1 MQVRTG
7 SARGSPRAFIFTFLA
22 LFLAFHPAM
31 CRPGYGAISKRGTA
45 GSNQERGISPAA
57 MPGQSD
63 FAEAESP
70 IPGLEVSLTQAKTSS
85 PPPVVTVT
93 VTNRNSFA
101 VTLLTY
107 DSPVDRAALRLGI
120 VLVTPEGAAGPLEL
134 PRIQFRRVWPPGPE
148 QLVTLAPGGQTTS
161 EIEFDD
167 GVFLDPAR
175 LAGAKVVVKGRW
187 KAVWK
192 MVKEDI
198 GQASLDDPD
207 GNPDAFQGEFQSDE
221 LELVV

>member
-1 MQVRTG
+1 MPVRRG
-7 SARGSPRAFIFTFLA
+7 SARGSPRAFIFTLLV

-31 CRPGYGAISKRGTA
+31 CRPGYGSILKRNTA
-45 GSNQERGISPAA
+45 GSNRERGISPAA
-57 MPGQSD
+57 MPGQS
-63 FAEAESP
+63 EAESP
-70 IPGLEVSLTQAKTSS
+70 IPGLEVSLTQVKASS
-85 PPPVVTVT
+85 SPPVVTVT
-93 VTNRNSFA
+93 VTNRNSFP

-120 VLVTPEGAAGPLEL
+120 VLVTPEGAHGPLDL

-148 QLVTLAPGGQTTS
+148 QLVTLAPGGQTSS

-167 GVFLDPAR
+167 GVFLDPAQ

>member
-1 MQVRTG
+1 
-7 SARGSPRAFIFTFLA
+7 
-22 LFLAFHPAM
+22 M
-31 CRPGYGAISKRGTA
+31 CRPGYGSILKRNTA
-45 GSNQERGISPAA
+45 GSNRERGISPAA
-57 MPGQSD
+57 MPGQS
-63 FAEAESP
+63 EAESP
-70 IPGLEVSLTQAKTSS
+70 IPGLEVSLTQVKASS
-85 PPPVVTVT
+85 SPPVVTVT
-93 VTNRNSFA
+93 VTNRNSFP

-107 DSPVDRAALRLGI
+107 DSP
-120 VLVTPEGAAGPLEL
+120 
-134 PRIQFRRVWPPGPE
+134 
-148 QLVTLAPGGQTTS
+148 LVTLAPGGQTSS

-167 GVFLDPAR
+167 GVFLDPAQ

>member
-1 MQVRTG
+1 MQVRKD
-7 SARGSPRAFIFTFLA
+7 SAHGSPRAFIFTFLA

-31 CRPGYGAISKRGTA
+31 CRPGYGAIPKRDTA
-45 GSNQERGISPAA
+45 SSSDQERGISPAA
-57 MPGQSD
+57 TPGQS
-63 FAEAESP
+63 EAESP
-70 IPGLEVSLTQAKTSS
+70 IPGLEVSLTQVKTSS
-85 PPPVVTVT
+85 SYPPVVTVT

-167 GVFLDPAR
+167 VVLDPAQ

-207 GNPDAFQGEFQSDE
+207 GNPGAFQGEFQSDE

>member
-1 MQVRTG
+1 MQVRKG
-7 SARGSPRAFIFTFLA
+7 SARGSPHAFIFTFLV
-22 LFLAFHPAM
+22 LFLAFHPAL
-31 CRPGYGAISKRGTA
+31 CRPGYGAISKRDTA
-45 GSNQERGISPAA
+45 TSNQEGGIGPAA
-57 MPGQSD
+57 IPGQS
-63 FAEAESP
+63 EAESP
-70 IPGLEVSLTQAKTSS
+70 IPGLEVSLTQVKTPSS
-85 PPPVVTVT
+85 SPPVVTVT
-93 VTNRNSFA
+93 VTNRNSFP

-148 QLVTLAPGGQTTS
+148 QLVTLAPGARTSS

-167 GVFLDPAR
+167 GIFDDPAQLR
-175 LAGAKVVVKGRW
+175 GAKVVVKGRW

-198 GQASLDDPD
+198 GRASLDDPD
-207 GNPDAFQGEFQSDE
+207 GNPDAYQGEFQSDE
-221 LELVV
+221 LVMVV

>member
-1 MQVRTG
+1 
-7 SARGSPRAFIFTFLA
+7 
-22 LFLAFHPAM
+22 M
-31 CRPGYGAISKRGTA
+31 CRPGYGSILKRNTA
-45 GSNQERGISPAA
+45 GSNRERGISPAA
-57 MPGQSD
+57 MPGQS
-63 FAEAESP
+63 EAESP
-70 IPGLEVSLTQAKTSS
+70 IPGLEVSLTQVKASS
-85 PPPVVTVT
+85 SPPVVTVT
-93 VTNRNSFA
+93 VTNRNSFP

-107 DSPVDRAALRLGI
+107 DSP
-120 VLVTPEGAAGPLEL
+120 TS
-134 PRIQFRRVWPPGPE
+134 
-148 QLVTLAPGGQTTS
+148 S

-167 GVFLDPAR
+167 GVFLDPAQ